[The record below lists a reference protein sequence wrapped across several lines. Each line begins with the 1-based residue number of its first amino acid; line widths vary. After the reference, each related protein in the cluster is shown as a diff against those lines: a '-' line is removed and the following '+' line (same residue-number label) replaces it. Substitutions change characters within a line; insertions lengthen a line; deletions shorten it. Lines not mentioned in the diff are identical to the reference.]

1 MAEPPPPLAAPF
13 TPPPELAPALRALHA
28 AAGLCVALREDWA
41 RQPLQK
47 ADQSPV
53 TLADLGGQA
62 VLGRLLT
69 AALPAIPLVAEED
82 EAGLAGPA
90 GEALAAALAPALA
103 RQLGLLRPPE
113 AAELRAWIGR
123 GQAEPPGDGAAWWA
137 ADPIDGTKGYVG
149 GGQYALAL
157 ALLRGGR
164 PVLGLLACPALGPEA
179 LLGRSPLPEG
189 PDWSPTAAGSLLLG
203 LAGQG
208 AWLAPLPAA
217 GGGGGEPLR
226 WQPLRADTAPRPEGR
241 PWCESLA
248 SSHSDQSL
256 AARVAGRLGLL
267 DPPLRL
273 DSQVKYGLLA
283 AGRAVACLRIP
294 RSDYVEKVWDHAAG
308 ACILEAAGGRV
319 TDLAGRP
326 LDFTR
331 GRGLAANRGLL
342 LSSGPWHES
351 LVAAYAAEAGDGGAV
366 L

>member
-1 MAEPPPPLAAPF
+1 MAEPPPPLPAAF
-13 TPPPELAPALRALHA
+13 IPPPELAPALGALRA
-28 AAGLCVALREDWA
+28 AAGLCIALREDWA
-41 RQPLQK
+41 RQALQK

-103 RQLGLLRPPE
+103 RHLGLAKPPG
-113 AAELRAWIGR
+113 AAELRAWISR
-123 GQAEPPGDGAAWWA
+123 GQSEPPADGAAWWA

-157 ALLRGGR
+157 ALLRGGQ
-164 PVLGLLACPALGPEA
+164 PVLGLLACPALPPEA

-189 PDWSPTAAGSLLLG
+189 PDWSPAAAGSLLLG

-208 AWLAPLPAA
+208 AWWAPLAPA
-217 GGGGGEPLR
+217 GGEDEPLR

-248 SSHSDQSL
+248 SSHSDQAL
-256 AARVAGRLGLL
+256 AARVAGRLGLQ

-283 AGRAVACLRIP
+283 SGRAAACLRIP

-342 LSSGPWHES
+342 LSSGPWHTS
-351 LVAAYAAEAGDGGAV
+351 LVAAYAAVAGADGAGA
-366 L
+366 